1 MSQQSFKLYC
11 GSIFNAHSSLLY
23 IILTMRPKFWD
34 YQTWIYMPLVVN
46 FKIGKVNFKLSYFE
60 YRFHYYKYMLTNK
73 IVCKYFSVPCSYIW
87 NLSPSANF
95 PSSSYYSNYSSY
107 PWSSLCI
114 SPISFIC
121 KRKKKGEK
129 NIKIIFQSF
138 VLSEKFKQN
147 QEKARCF
154 SSTFMRLI

>member
-1 MSQQSFKLYC
+1 MY
-11 GSIFNAHSSLLY
+11 
-23 IILTMRPKFWD
+23 KFWD
-34 YQTWIYMPLVVN
+34 YQNYICMTLVVH
-46 FKIGKVNFKLSYFE
+46 FKIGKVNFKLLYLE

-73 IVCKYFSVPCSYIW
+73 IVCKDFSVPCSYIC

-95 PSSSYYSNYSSY
+95 PSSSYYSNYSCY

-121 KRKKKGEK
+121 NKGKKRE

-138 VLSEKFKQN
+138 VPKPRDS
-147 QEKARCF
+147 
-154 SSTFMRLI
+154 SSTFMRHLNFKKESYHTKQYTLGA